1 MAADFIARVLLIEDE
16 PDVRESYIDMLTM
29 LGYKVDSADNGVT
42 GLEKLQNNK
51 FDIVITD
58 LNMPVMNGME
68 ALRQIKKKDTD
79 TEVIVIT
86 GFATIENAIG
96 AMKQGA
102 FDYITKPVSM
112 EHVKIVLS
120 KCMQRIQ
127 ARRENKKLKTMNAQL
142 SELNELKDKF
152 ITITN
157 HEMRTPLAVLKGYL
171 DLMDMELED
180 HNNDDVTDYLKII
193 GKTVDEMVEMID
205 DMHNLS
211 NLSKNRKKTQKTLIN
226 INELVNEI
234 YDEMHALFKKR
245 DVSFML
251 SNSKQ
256 ELSVL
261 ADRKELKRAIRE
273 LVQNA
278 LKFTNANGKV
288 NISVSQ
294 VSLNKE
300 IFITISDTGI
310 GIPNDKLDLIFEP
323 FYEVQDV
330 MHHSTSKTGFMGSG
344 IGVGLSLSKEIVES
358 FGGEIVVESTP
369 GKGSVF
375 TIILSKADTNLKE
388 DTDIK
393 MQSVV

>member
-1 MAADFIARVLLIEDE
+1 MATDIIARVLLIEDE

-29 LGYKVDSADNGVT
+29 LGYKVDSADNGVS

-58 LNMPVMNGME
+58 LNMPVMNGLE
-68 ALRQIKKKDTD
+68 ALRQIKKKDID
-79 TEVIVIT
+79 TEVIVVT

-180 HNNDDVTDYLKII
+180 HNNEDVNDYLKII

-211 NLSKNRKKTQKTLIN
+211 NLSKSRRKPQKNLIN
-226 INELVNEI
+226 TNELVNEI
-234 YDEMHALFKKR
+234 YDEMHALFKR
-245 DVSFML
+245 RNVSL
-251 SNSKQ
+251 SLINSKE
-256 ELSVL
+256 ELFVL

-278 LKFTNANGKV
+278 LKFTDAGGNVTLSVSNVSLKKQV
-288 NISVSQ
+288 FISV
-294 VSLNKE
+294 
-300 IFITISDTGI
+300 TDTGI

-344 IGVGLSLSKEIVES
+344 IGVGLSLSKEIIES

-375 TIILSKADTNLKE
+375 TIILSKADANFSVQPDL
-388 DTDIK
+388 K
-393 MQSVV
+393 MQSAV